1 MKKIIS
7 LIICM
12 ILAFTGAITSSAA
25 VINNDSS
32 VGITLGDFENNC
44 RVIGN
49 DTIPNNTARLYTY
62 GQIGAAGNSV
72 GISFI
77 DSNTYNSTDCVFN
90 SRVSYQDVYLPSPN
104 YYASDLL
111 LIDSSGSDSSSGPDF
126 SLTKSGGNYRKVR
139 VKLSEYSNYF
149 NSDGTHTKDGYR
161 YSFTYQEGG
170 YLSSLL
176 ISSGGAV
183 TAVTPDHYGFVEFY
197 CSTQIGV
204 PTVFSTNFSHRTS
217 TSYSGGGGISYQKLP
232 GFMVGDTNSD
242 GSMSIYDA
250 TYLQMH
256 LTGTND
262 LSDAAEISADVNL
275 DGKVDVDDV
284 TNIQKH
290 LANLI

>member
-1 MKKIIS
+1 MKKVTS

-12 ILAFTGAITSSAA
+12 IFVFAGTVTSSAA
-25 VINNDSS
+25 VIDNNSS
-32 VGITLGDFENNC
+32 VGITLGDFEHNC
-44 RVIGN
+44 RIIGN
-49 DTIPNNTARLYTY
+49 DFIPNNTARLYTY
-62 GQIGAAGNSV
+62 GQIGAAGNSI

-77 DSNTYNSTDCVFN
+77 DSNTYNSTDRVFN
-90 SRVSYQDVYLPSPN
+90 SSVSYQDVYLPSPN
-104 YYASDLL
+104 YYASDIL
-111 LIDSSGSDSSSGPDF
+111 LIDSNGRGSSGGPDF
-126 SLTKSGGNYRKVR
+126 SLTKSGGNYRKLRVR
-139 VKLSEYSNYF
+139 LSDYSNYF
-149 NSDGTHTKDGYR
+149 NSDGTHTKDGYK
-161 YSFTYQEGG
+161 YNFTYQDGG
-170 YLSSLL
+170 YLSSLI

-204 PTVFSTNFSHRTS
+204 PTVFSTDFSHRTS
-217 TSYSGGGGISYQKLP
+217 TSSSGGGGVTYQKLP
-232 GFMVGDTNSD
+232 GFMVGDTDSD

-250 TYLQMH
+250 TYLQMY
-256 LTGTND
+256 LAGAND